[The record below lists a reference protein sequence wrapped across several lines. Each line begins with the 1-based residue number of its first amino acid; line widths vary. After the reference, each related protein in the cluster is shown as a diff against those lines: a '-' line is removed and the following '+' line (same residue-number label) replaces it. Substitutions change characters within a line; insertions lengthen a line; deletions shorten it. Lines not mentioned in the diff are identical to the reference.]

1 MLGAKDFGID
11 LGTNFIRIYTPG
23 SAIITEPN
31 IIVFQRGT
39 ESIAAI
45 GTRAEK
51 LLSLDTERY
60 MQLFVKENG
69 ALDYTTARETLS
81 FIVRHY
87 QPFSFLLH
95 PDLLM
100 AIPHG
105 SSVIERKAIRDLCIQ
120 AGFNEKGL
128 YFIDELLAAA
138 IGAGLPVLEPV
149 GTMVINIGGG
159 NTQAGVFSLGGLVCS
174 GSLHKGGRELSRQ
187 IVEYVRKQYGIMID
201 ITTAQ
206 RAKLRIGS
214 LLPQDMEIDQVT
226 LNGRNM
232 KTGMPDS
239 AVVTTEEMREA
250 IRPVVNEMVDCIY
263 QVLEQTPPE
272 LASDLI
278 ENGVIATG
286 GAVQMRGLLELIEER
301 THLNIKIAKHTSDAV
316 IRGVQKVMQDPSAWN
331 GVYSD
336 LLQ

>member
-11 LGTNFIRIYTPG
+11 LGTDFIRIYMPG

-31 IIVFQRGT
+31 VILYHRGT
-39 ESIAAI
+39 ESVAAI
-45 GTRAEK
+45 GTRADK
-51 LLSLDTERY
+51 LLSLDAERY
-60 MQLFVKENG
+60 MQLYIKENG
-69 ALDYTTARETLS
+69 ALDYNTARETLS

-87 QPFSFLLH
+87 QPLSFLLH

-138 IGAGLPVLEPV
+138 IGAGQPVLEPV
-149 GTMVINIGGG
+149 GSMVINIGGG

-201 ITTAQ
+201 ISTAE

-214 LLPQDMEIDQVT
+214 MLPQNMEIDQVT

-232 KTGMPDS
+232 KTGMPDA
-239 AVVTTEEMREA
+239 AVVTTDEMREA
-250 IRPVVNEMVDCIY
+250 IRPVVTEMVDCIY
-263 QVLEQTPPE
+263 QVLEQTPPD
-272 LASDLI
+272 LAADLL
-278 ENGVIATG
+278 ENGVTATG
-286 GAVQMRGLLELIEER
+286 GAVQMRGLIELIEER
-301 THLNIKIAKHTSDAV
+301 THLSINIAKHTSDAV

>member
-11 LGTNFIRIYTPG
+11 LGTDYIRIYMPG

-31 IIVFQRGT
+31 VVLYHSGT
-39 ESIAAI
+39 QAIAAI
-45 GTRAEK
+45 GSRAEK
-51 LLSLDTERY
+51 LLSLDSEKY
-60 MQLFVKENG
+60 MQLFIKENG
-69 ALDYTTARETLS
+69 VLDYTTARETLGY
-81 FIVRHY
+81 IVRHY

-105 SSVIERKAIRDLCIQ
+105 SSVIERKAIRDLCVQ

-138 IGAGLPVLEPV
+138 IGAGQPVLEPV
-149 GTMVINIGGG
+149 GSMVINIGGG
-159 NTQAGVFSLGGLVCS
+159 NTQAGIFSLGGLVCS

-187 IVEYVRKQYGIMID
+187 IMEYVRKQYGIMID
-201 ITTAQ
+201 ISTAE
-206 RAKLRIGS
+206 RAKMRIGS

-232 KTGMPDS
+232 QTGMPDA

-250 IRPVVNEMVDCIY
+250 INPVVTEIVDCIY
-263 QVLEQTPPE
+263 QVLEQTPPD
-272 LASDLI
+272 LAADLI
-278 ENGVIATG
+278 ENGVTATG
-286 GAVQMRGLLELIEER
+286 GAVQMHGLIELIEER
-301 THLNIKIAKHTSDAV
+301 THLKINLAKHTSDAV

-331 GVYSD
+331 GVFSD

>member
-60 MQLFVKENG
+60 MQLFIKENG
-69 ALDYTTARETLS
+69 ALDYTTARETLG

>member
-60 MQLFVKENG
+60 MQLFIKENG
-69 ALDYTTARETLS
+69 ALDYTTARETLG

-278 ENGVIATG
+278 ENGAIATG

>member
-11 LGTNFIRIYTPG
+11 LGTNFIRIYTPS

-69 ALDYTTARETLS
+69 ALDYTTARETLG

>member
-69 ALDYTTARETLS
+69 ALDYTTARETLG

>member
-60 MQLFVKENG
+60 MQLFIKENG
-69 ALDYTTARETLS
+69 ALDYTTARETLG
-81 FIVRHY
+81 FIVRQY

-286 GAVQMRGLLELIEER
+286 GAVQMRGLIELIEER
-301 THLNIKIAKHTSDAV
+301 THLKIKIAKHTSDAV